1 MEVTAMSEFEPVDKR
16 ERIQVSQRGGV
27 RRRERVI
34 ADAGA
39 ERRQTLNR
47 VAQFIWLIF
56 GIIIGLIAFRVVL
69 LLLSAN
75 ATSGF
80 ANFIYSLTDI
90 FLAPFAGLLADIA
103 NEAGTIVFE
112 PSSLIAMLVYA
123 VLALIIVQLIR
134 VVFDKSRARRV
145 SSIETD

>member
-1 MEVTAMSEFEPVDKR
+1 MSEFEPVDKR
-16 ERIQVSQRGGV
+16 ERVQVTQQGGV

-47 VAQFIWLIF
+47 VGQLIWLIF

-69 LLLSAN
+69 LLLGAN
-75 ATSGF
+75 PDSGF

-90 FLAPFAGLLADIA
+90 FLAPFTGLLANITND
-103 NEAGTIVFE
+103 AGTIVFE
-112 PSSLIAMLVYA
+112 PSALIAMLVYA
-123 VLALIIVQLIR
+123 VVAFIIVQLIR

-145 SSIETD
+145 SSIESD